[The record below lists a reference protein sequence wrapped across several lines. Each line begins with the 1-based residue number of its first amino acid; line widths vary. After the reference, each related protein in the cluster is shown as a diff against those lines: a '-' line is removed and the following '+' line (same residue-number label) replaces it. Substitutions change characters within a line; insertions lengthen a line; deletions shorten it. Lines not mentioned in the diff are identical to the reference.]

1 MKKVKVFLAIMCLA
15 TFTILN
21 VSALF
26 TEVEATVKKKV
37 VRTGDWLYDS
47 SGNKVG
53 CECPGGS
60 DCICVTEE
68 NHR

>member
-26 TEVEATVKKKV
+26 TEVEAKAKKV

-60 DCICVTEE
+60 ECICVTEE
-68 NHR
+68 NLT

>member
-1 MKKVKVFLAIMCLA
+1 MKKVKVFLAIMFLA
-15 TFTILN
+15 VFSVLN

-26 TEVEATVKKKV
+26 TEVEATAQKKV

-47 SGNKVG
+47 YGNKVG

-68 NHR
+68 NLT